1 MTAVL
6 EPDATRSGR
15 PGRSRLT
22 GLDGIRGLAAL
33 YVVVDHIYLRS
44 FPGFPRITAPF
55 WAGWFI
61 YGRFAVVVFIVLSGF
76 SLAVSPSRDGWRL
89 DGVPTFLKRRAWR
102 ILPPYWAALLFSLLV
117 AWLIIAQPGTP
128 VPTLKSVYAHGLLLQ
143 DVIDSP
149 TPNKAF
155 WTIAIEAQ
163 LYLVFPL
170 LLLMIRRVSGL
181 AMAAAVTLV
190 VVAVGLAAPHSPLAN
205 AAAIRLE
212 LDFAALFAIGM
223 MAAGIVTAGQRLR
236 SLPWHLF
243 ALAGAV
249 PVLAII
255 VVRGSVWTTANLYWV
270 DLAFGPAIACLLA
283 AVATGRPTSFVRLL
297 DTRGMR
303 TLGSMSYSLYLTHA
317 PIVVVLNE
325 WLIVG
330 HIRQGVPSF
339 LISVLVIVPA
349 TLLFARG
356 FAALF
361 EIPFVRHRG
370 WPALRESIPSWV
382 RPSLV
387 RPAWVWPAWV
397 WPAWVWPAW
406 VWPSLA
412 RPALLRAS
420 WVWSA
425 VQCRA
430 AALPTRVRSAW
441 ARRRYPG
448 RAASPAPAA
457 PPPRAPSARR
467 TPSPTRA
474 PAPSSTSD

>member
-1 MTAVL
+1 MTQVHERPTTA
-6 EPDATRSGR
+6 ARAR

-44 FPGFPRITAPF
+44 FPGFPAITAPF

-76 SLAVSPSRDGWRL
+76 SLAVSPARDGWRL
-89 DGVPTFLKRRAWR
+89 DGVPKFLKRRAWR
-102 ILPPYWAALLFSLLV
+102 ILPPYWAALLFSLVV

-128 VPTLKSVYAHGLLLQ
+128 VPTIRSVYANGLLLQ
-143 DVIDSP
+143 DVVDSP
-149 TPNKAF
+149 SPNKAF

-190 VVAVGLAAPHSPLAN
+190 VVAVGLAAPHEPLAN
-205 AAAIRLE
+205 AAAVRLE

-223 MAAGIVTAGQRLR
+223 MAAGILTASRRLR
-236 SLPWHLF
+236 SLPWHWF
-243 ALAGAV
+243 ALAAAT
-249 PVLAII
+249 PVLATI
-255 VVRGSVWTTANLYWV
+255 VVMGSVWTMANLYWV
-270 DLAFGPAIACLLA
+270 DLAFGPAIGCLLA
-283 AVATGRPTSFVRLL
+283 AVATDRPVPLARLL

-317 PIVVVLNE
+317 PVVVVLNE
-325 WLIVG
+325 WLIAG
-330 HIRQGVPSF
+330 HVRQGVPSF
-339 LISVLVIVPA
+339 MVSLVVIVPA

-370 WPALRESIPSWV
+370 WQALRDAM
-382 RPSLV
+382 
-387 RPAWVWPAWV
+387 PAWVRSAGTMPA
-397 WPAWVWPAW
+397 
-406 VWPSLA
+406 
-412 RPALLRAS
+412 
-420 WVWSA
+420 
-425 VQCRA
+425 
-430 AALPTRVRSAW
+430 RVRTERTR
-441 ARRRYPG
+441 ARRPG
-448 RAASPAPAA
+448 PA
-457 PPPRAPSARR
+457 R
-467 TPSPTRA
+467 T